1 MGSYKK
7 QHYVPRSYLKAWSP
21 DGRRIWMFDKNSGE
35 SRMAGLSSVAQET
48 YFNDAFRRI
57 DGKVTDGAPADL
69 FERQF
74 QVWEDRFL
82 TMRRVALGVA
92 AGTRVGT
99 LKEREATATCAAL
112 QLLRTAKTRSAILR
126 EAADYRPGQPSVLLD
141 RLREGWRERIA
152 REPGF
157 ARKHVSLIQTDLMW
171 ATDVIPEIATEL
183 YYYLWVVAKNP
194 TPFPFYTSDAPIAAV
209 THGAGEPP
217 FYPIPRADLE
227 AGGRMS
233 FVKRLFCEDPLK
245 GGLELIFPVSP
256 ECALLMFHPYDFEKE
271 LGDKQGK
278 VLVLGSES
286 AQIRNIVIAASAVR
300 QVLSSTDDFA
310 MAEAASSLSR
320 RRQVEESPTGSR
332 AVPEAPDEG

>member
-1 MGSYKK
+1 MGSHRK

-21 DGRRIWMFDKNSGE
+21 DGRQIWMFDKQTGE
-35 SRMAGLSSVAQET
+35 SRKVGLGSVAQST
-48 YFNDAFRRI
+48 FFNDAFRRT
-57 DGKVTDGAPADL
+57 DGRVTDGEPPDL

-126 EAADYRPGQPSVLLD
+126 EAADYRPGRPSVLLD
-141 RLREGWRERIA
+141 RLREGWRDRIA

-157 ARKHVSLIQTDLMW
+157 AEQHISLIQADLMW
-171 ATDVIPEIATEL
+171 TTNVVPSIATEL
-183 YYYLWVVAKNP
+183 YFYLWIIAKNP
-194 TPFPFYTSDAPIAAV
+194 TPFPFYTSDAPIAAL
-209 THGAGEPP
+209 THGAGQPP
-217 FYPIPRADLE
+217 YYAAPRADSRV
-227 AGGRMS
+227 GGRPS
-233 FVKRLFCEDPLK
+233 FLKRLFCEDPLK
-245 GGLELIFPVSP
+245 GGLELVFPVLP
-256 ECALLMFHPYDFEKE
+256 DCALLMFHPSDFEKE

-278 VLVLGSES
+278 VLVLGAES
-286 AQIRNIVIAASAVR
+286 AQIRNIVIAASAAR

-310 MAEAASSLSR
+310 MAEAGRDLSR
-320 RRQVEESPTGSR
+320 DRPEE
-332 AVPEAPDEG
+332 